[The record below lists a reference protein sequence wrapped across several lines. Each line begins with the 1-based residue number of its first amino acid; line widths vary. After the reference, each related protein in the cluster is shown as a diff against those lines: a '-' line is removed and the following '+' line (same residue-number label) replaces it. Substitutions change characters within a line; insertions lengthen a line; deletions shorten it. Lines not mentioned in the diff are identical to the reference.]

1 MGVIMCRMI
10 TGDLII
16 LSKEKHSK
24 VLEYI
29 FYFIKI
35 QGEFEELSLLDS
47 AIT

>member
-1 MGVIMCRMI
+1 MGVLMYQMNI
-10 TGDLII
+10 GDLII

-35 QGEFEELSLLDS
+35 QGEFEELSLLVS